1 MSRFSA
7 DGFEEIIL
15 KCQETINRKKLMMEN
30 RRKKLIFITM
40 KKMSYGK
47 SQNLTYEGNPPKFA
61 ELRLAKNIV

>member
-1 MSRFSA
+1 MSRNNQQKKIN
-7 DGFEEIIL
+7 DGEQEE
-15 KCQETINRKKLMMEN
+15 
-30 RRKKLIFITM
+30 KLIFITM